1 MELELKWVVF
11 GERDYQIKINC
22 IQLIFFAN
30 TSILNRTNKRG
41 VIKVQNLFTN
51 WSLSQQPELGMGR
64 LCIYFSMR
72 EHYDPSNVTPLG
84 ETDLM

>member
-1 MELELKWVVF
+1 
-11 GERDYQIKINC
+11 
-22 IQLIFFAN
+22 
-30 TSILNRTNKRG
+30 
-41 VIKVQNLFTN
+41 VQNLFTN

>member
-1 MELELKWVVF
+1 MLFLLKRKDLIERFHF
-11 GERDYQIKINC
+11 GIENKN
-22 IQLIFFAN
+22 A
-30 TSILNRTNKRG
+30 SILNRTNKKELQ
-41 VIKVQNLFTN
+41 KVQNLYTN

-72 EHYDPSNVTPLG
+72 EYYDPSNVTPLG